1 MKCNAHDG
9 ELMKCFVAYRK
20 CGKTATVAPMG
31 ATVEVAV
38 KCWRGPHILSAVLS
52 RMTLPPP
59 RLFLN
64 CAKDQARVSSL
75 PVMLQ
80 NLRTKCEILL
90 GVFIVKY

>member
-52 RMTLPPP
+52 RMTPTSQIISELCQ
-59 RLFLN
+59 RSSMCFIITGN
-64 CAKDQARVSSL
+64 VTKFKDK
-75 PVMLQ
+75 M
-80 NLRTKCEILL
+80 
-90 GVFIVKY
+90 